1 MPPRHPGPTAGQS
14 TAQATAQATA
24 PATAHPRQSPPGT
37 GTDAARELALDPA
50 HTPAA
55 IEARSFAVIDA
66 EIPEPRPFSGPLWQ
80 VARRCI
86 HTLGDTEILPDLRL
100 SAQGLRNG
108 VAALLRGCTV
118 FTDTRMA
125 AAGLPLRRL
134 TPLGVRVMPIM
145 SLPGLEALARTR
157 DTTRTRAGLELLA
170 PRMGGQIVAIGNA
183 PTALLGLL
191 DALAA
196 GAPAPALIVG
206 MPVGFVNAAQSKAL
220 LHQSP
225 WPHFTLLGRKG
236 GSALAAACVNALAEI
251 ALKEKKGETLHP

>member
-1 MPPRHPGPTAGQS
+1 MPPIAPAPSQGPAPAPTA
-14 TAQATAQATA
+14 A
-24 PATAHPRQSPPGT
+24 PSA
-37 GTDAARELALDPA
+37 LVLDPA
-50 HTPAA
+50 HTPAT

-80 VARRCI
+80 VARRCV
-86 HTLGDTEILPDLRL
+86 HTLGDTEIVPDLRL

-108 VAALLRGCTV
+108 LDALLRGCTV

-134 TPLGVRVMPIM
+134 TPLGVSVTPIM
-145 SLPGLEALARTR
+145 SLPGLDQLAKTR

-196 GAPAPALIVG
+196 GAPVPALIIG

-236 GSALAAACVNALAEI
+236 GSALAAACVNALAEL
-251 ALKEKKGETLHP
+251 ALAERKT